1 MLLTDASNYKIFA
14 KEVGGTCELTLLA
27 NGNFHLLTAKTVNII
42 IMNLD
47 DIKNYISKIS
57 NIDLSNK
64 AKIFATISLSW
75 IIFIGYLTWWNG
87 LKSLALDKSFR
98 WDEWFWFGIVPALVP
113 YIFYF
118 IWRKKDE

>member
-1 MLLTDASNYKIFA
+1 
-14 KEVGGTCELTLLA
+14 
-27 NGNFHLLTAKTVNII
+27 
-42 IMNLD
+42 MNLE
-47 DIKNYISKIS
+47 DIKSYLTKLS

-64 AKIFATISLSW
+64 AKIYATISLAW

-87 LKSLALDKSFR
+87 LKSFAVDKSFR

>member
-1 MLLTDASNYKIFA
+1 
-14 KEVGGTCELTLLA
+14 
-27 NGNFHLLTAKTVNII
+27 
-42 IMNLD
+42 MNLD
-47 DIKNYISKIS
+47 DIKNYISKLS

-64 AKIFATISLSW
+64 TKVFATISLSW

>member
-1 MLLTDASNYKIFA
+1 
-14 KEVGGTCELTLLA
+14 
-27 NGNFHLLTAKTVNII
+27 
-42 IMNLD
+42 MNLD
-47 DIKNYISKIS
+47 DIKNYISKLS

-64 AKIFATISLSW
+64 TKVFATISLSW

-118 IWRKKDE
+118 IWRKKDK

>member
-1 MLLTDASNYKIFA
+1 
-14 KEVGGTCELTLLA
+14 
-27 NGNFHLLTAKTVNII
+27 
-42 IMNLD
+42 MNLE
-47 DIKNYISKIS
+47 DIKSYLTKLS

-64 AKIFATISLSW
+64 AKIYATISLAW
-75 IIFIGYLTWWNG
+75 VIFIGYLTWWNG
-87 LKSLALDKSFR
+87 LKSFAVDKSFR